1 MRPDVPVTFNKVT
14 TTSMIKI
21 QSTKQSAVITLLLA
35 FAAFVL
41 SISVPTLSRPAQAE
55 EDDGRPKIKVPRAS
69 GRKIFSEYCVLCHK
83 YDGRG
88 GHSEG
93 GWGADLR
100 QTSLTREQLVVT
112 IAYGREP
119 KGMPPFKDLLEPEKI
134 ETLADFILDDLRL
147 PDLKGK

>member
-1 MRPDVPVTFNKVT
+1 M
-14 TTSMIKI
+14 
-21 QSTKQSAVITLLLA
+21 
-35 FAAFVL
+35 
-41 SISVPTLSRPAQAE
+41 
-55 EDDGRPKIKVPRAS
+55 PRAT

-100 QTSLTREQLVVT
+100 QTPLTREQLIVI
-112 IAYGREP
+112 IAYGRQA
-119 KGMPPFKDLLEPEKI
+119 KGMPPFKDLLEEEKI

-147 PDLKGK
+147 PELKGK